1 MGSIAQL
8 TERQSSID
16 QADDP
21 IEVETTARDAQRTK
35 ILERLLKKRGFKAKI
50 HAFCCHCIF
59 DPYQEGTW
67 LKQVEK
73 CTSLDCPLYSVRP
86 TSGGYHKGT
95 DQGSLAME
103 GVK

>member
-50 HAFCCHCIF
+50 HAFCCHCIY

-67 LKQVEK
+67 RKQVEK
-73 CTSLDCPLYSVRP
+73 CTSKHCPLYSVRP
-86 TSGGYHKGT
+86 TP
-95 DQGSLAME
+95 
-103 GVK
+103 VKQ

>member
-1 MGSIAQL
+1 MDSTAPI
-8 TERQSSID
+8 TDRQSSID

-50 HAFCCHCIF
+50 QAFCCHCIY

-67 LKQVEK
+67 RKQVEK
-73 CTSLDCPLYSVRP
+73 CTSKHCPLYSVRP
-86 TSGGYHKGT
+86 TP
-95 DQGSLAME
+95 
-103 GVK
+103 V

>member
-1 MGSIAQL
+1 MGSITQL
-8 TERQSSID
+8 TEKQSSID

-50 HAFCCHCIF
+50 HAFCCHCIY

-67 LKQVEK
+67 RKQVEK
-73 CTSLDCPLYSVRP
+73 CTSLDCPLYPVRP
-86 TSGGYHKGT
+86 LPSTYRKGC
-95 DQGSLAME
+95 DG
-103 GVK
+103 